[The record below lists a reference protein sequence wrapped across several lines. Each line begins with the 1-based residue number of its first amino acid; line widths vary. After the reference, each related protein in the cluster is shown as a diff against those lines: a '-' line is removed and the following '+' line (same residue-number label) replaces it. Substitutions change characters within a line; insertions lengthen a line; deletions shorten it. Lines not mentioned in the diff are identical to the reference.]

1 MSQVAILGAGSLGQL
16 WAGYLP
22 AGRAVFLARP
32 PSSAREAHR
41 ASAVLEYRIRHPD
54 GSDSARRIT
63 LAPITSIRPELLLVT
78 TKAGD
83 TLAALAQ
90 TLPDIDE
97 TVPVVLFQN
106 GMGGQQSIAERWPDR
121 PILAATTTEGAN
133 RPEPGVLVH
142 VGRGETWVGGLT
154 ESGRHCAEATV
165 TKLATS
171 GLVIHTEADI
181 QQRLWHKLVVNA
193 GINAFTTI
201 LDCANGEILAQPFFL
216 EHIDQLCEELATVMA
231 QDTPHPLSAGQI
243 KERIYAVA
251 TSTAA
256 NTSSMRGDYH
266 RGRTTEIDVIN
277 GYIVKQGQ
285 NAGIPTPVNQMLS
298 QRVKQLT

>member
-1 MSQVAILGAGSLGQL
+1 MGQVAILGAGSLGQL

-22 AGRAVFLARP
+22 AGRAVFVARP
-32 PSSAREAHR
+32 PSSAPDAHR
-41 ASAVLEYRIRHPD
+41 ASTSLEYRIRYPD
-54 GSDSARRIT
+54 GAESARRIT
-63 LAPITSIRPELLLVT
+63 LAPVTSIRPELLLVT

-83 TLAALAQ
+83 TLVALAQ
-90 TLPDIDE
+90 TLPDIDQK
-97 TVPVVLFQN
+97 VPVVLFQN
-106 GMGGQQSIAERWPDR
+106 GMGSQQSIADRWPDR
-121 PILAATTTEGAN
+121 PILAASTTEGAN

-142 VGRGETWVGGLT
+142 AGRGKTWVGGLNA
-154 ESGRHCAEATV
+154 SGRYWVEATV

-171 GLVIHTEADI
+171 GLVIHPEADI
-181 QQRLWHKLVVNA
+181 HQRLWHKLVVNA

-216 EHIDQLCEELATVMA
+216 EHIDQLCAEIAAVMA

-256 NTSSMRGDYH
+256 NTSSMRADYR
-266 RGRTTEIDVIN
+266 RGRSTEIDVIN
-277 GYIVKQGQ
+277 GYIVSQGH